1 MPPISTYFAHLV
13 DSLDKWAT
21 YTRDVIDQTSFKTLA
36 GVAGIIS
43 STAAPTSPTLA
54 IADLSRCPGYE
65 LKHVAQTASSI
76 TASLQLAG
84 EPCNV
89 YGPDIKDL
97 KLLVEYQS
105 GKNVSSPRN
114 LPKY

>member
-1 MPPISTYFAHLV
+1 MPPISAYFGHLV
-13 DSLDKWAT
+13 DSLDKWAS

-43 STAAPTSPTLA
+43 STATSTSPTSA

-65 LKHVAQTASSI
+65 LKHVAQTTSSI
-76 TASLQLAG
+76 TADLQLAG

-97 KLLVEYQS
+97 RLLVEYQN
-105 GKNVSSPRN
+105 GKSISPS
-114 LPKY
+114 L